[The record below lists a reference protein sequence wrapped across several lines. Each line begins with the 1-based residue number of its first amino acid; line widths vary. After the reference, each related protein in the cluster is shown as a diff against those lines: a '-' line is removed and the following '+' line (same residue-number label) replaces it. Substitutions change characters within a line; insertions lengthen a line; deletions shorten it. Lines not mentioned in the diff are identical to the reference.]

1 MPVILPADDDR
12 PGEEHNK
19 QHHEMHGMDNKDDEM
34 HTHHD
39 HDSMNHNEM
48 NHEMNHSSHSSMHMM
63 NQGTIMYMDG
73 FHSALFPSSHQLPP
87 PCLNLFHPS
96 WTLHTPTKFVFA
108 MVCVT
113 LIGMVVEA
121 CGVWRV
127 KCLRKGRRCRREAT
141 LKRRRQWEEQQLL
154 RTRNMQGE
162 ELELSQHGSQ
172 SRGIQH
178 GVSDI
183 SDVSSEAMANS
194 APPATATATSATP
207 ICPAIFRRMWRSV
220 PKSIR
225 TLCETICARICYC
238 FLPTSTTGTKQ
249 ARRYDLAAASLHAA
263 RAVFGYL
270 LMLAVM
276 SYAIEFLICAVL
288 GMVLGRYWFVDM
300 VGGGDNVIGGGGGV
314 LNGAVGVGGGIGGM
328 GLVGGGGG
336 SPGVGMTDLKNG
348 GNNHDGM
355 WGGGDPCCGIDDD
368 DEDENNNHDDEV
380 VSLNDGSLQN
390 DMREPLLSSLM
401 GNNVGVTRRSGGGGL
416 QTDENP

>member
-1 MPVILPADDDR
+1 
-12 PGEEHNK
+12 
-19 QHHEMHGMDNKDDEM
+19 
-34 HTHHD
+34 
-39 HDSMNHNEM
+39 
-48 NHEMNHSSHSSMHMM
+48 
-63 NQGTIMYMDG
+63 
-73 FHSALFPSSHQLPP
+73 
-87 PCLNLFHPS
+87 
-96 WTLHTPTKFVFA
+96 

-141 LKRRRQWEEQQLL
+141 LKRQRQWEEQQLL
-154 RTRNMQGE
+154 HRQNMQGE
-162 ELELSQHGSQ
+162 ELELSQHGSL
-172 SRGIQH
+172 SRAGIQH

-183 SDVSSEAMANS
+183 SDVSSDAVANS
-194 APPATATATSATP
+194 APPATATSVTTP
-207 ICPAIFRRMWRSV
+207 ICPAMIRRMWRSV
-220 PKSIR
+220 PKRIR
-225 TLCETICARICYC
+225 TICGTVCARICYC

-300 VGGGDNVIGGGGGV
+300 EGGGDNIVGGGGGV

-328 GLVGGGGG
+328 GLGGGGGG
-336 SPGVGMTDLKNG
+336 SPREGVGMTDLNNG
-348 GNNHDGM
+348 GNNNHDGM

-368 DEDENNNHDDEV
+368 DEDENDNYDDGV
-380 VSLNDGSLQN
+380 VRLNDGSLH
-390 DMREPLLSSLM
+390 DMREPLISSLM
-401 GNNVGVTRRSGGGGL
+401 GNNVGVTRRGGGGL
-416 QTDENP
+416 QTD